1 MQSTSFSIFEVLMLL
16 CFACSWPISILKGL
30 RTKIVIGK
38 SPFFLILL
46 IIGYAMGITHKAL
59 YHYDIVTYLY
69 AFNMLLVAADLIIYY
84 RYIGD
89 NKCNLALKKADNK

>member
-1 MQSTSFSIFEVLMLL
+1 MQSSTFSIFEVLMLL
-16 CFACSWPISILKGL
+16 CFACSWPISIMKGL

-38 SPFFLILL
+38 SPIFLILL
-46 IIGYAMGITHKAL
+46 IIGYAMGITHKVL

-69 AFNMLLVAADLIIYY
+69 AFNMCLVAIDLVIYF

-89 NKCNLALKKADNK
+89 NKRNLALKKADIE